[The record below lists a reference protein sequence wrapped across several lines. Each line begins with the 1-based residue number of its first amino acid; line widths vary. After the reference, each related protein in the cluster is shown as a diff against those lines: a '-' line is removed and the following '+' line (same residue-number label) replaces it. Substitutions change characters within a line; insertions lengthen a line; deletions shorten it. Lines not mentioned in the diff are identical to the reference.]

1 MKVNFDE
8 NFLSL
13 IINFSEGYKLV
24 FEENF
29 DKINFLIKENFKK
42 NNYEIIIIS
51 NTSNEEDF
59 SYLKNLVNRYEN
71 VRILF
76 VEQMVNPEVAF
87 TVGLES
93 CIGDLMITLNMSL
106 HPVEIIKKFLYL
118 YKNDG
123 FELIIGVQRDL
134 LKSKN
139 FFKTALYKFYYA
151 VLSFYTGKKINYAV
165 STCRLFSRKIINH
178 FINKKNLYQTFSYF
192 TFYPGVKTK
201 NYEFSNVDKYKNLNK
216 KDFSEKFDKAIN
228 LLITTSSFPTKII
241 NMVLNLGILINL
253 IYIIYILGFTFR
265 IGIGSGWSS
274 ISIQNATMF
283 LMIFFVMRV
292 FMAYYTRR
300 NETENRSS
308 LDKIINEISSFNLS
322 KFKNITDYENK
333 RD

>member
-1 MKVNFDE
+1 MKKNFDE

-13 IINFSEGYKLV
+13 IVNFSEGFKTIFDETFAEIQSIV
-24 FEENF
+24 QKNF
-29 DKINFLIKENFKK
+29 VK
-42 NNYEIIIIS
+42 NNYEIIIVT
-51 NTSNEEDF
+51 NTTVEKDY
-59 SYLKNLVNRYEN
+59 SYLKVLASKYEN
-71 VRILF
+71 IRILF
-76 VEQMVNPEVAF
+76 VEESNNPEILY

-106 HPVEIIKKFLYL
+106 HPKDIIQKFLDL

-123 FELIIGVQRDL
+123 FELVIGVQKEL

-139 FFKTALYKFYYA
+139 IFKTMLYKFYYA
-151 VLSFYTGKKINYAV
+151 ILSFYTGKKINYAV

-178 FINKKNLYQTFSYF
+178 FINKKNLYQIFNYF

-201 NYEFSNVDKYKNLNK
+201 NYEFSNLNKYHDLNK
-216 KDFSEKFDKAIN
+216 KDFGEKFDKAIN
-228 LLITTSSFPTKII
+228 LLIMTSSFPTKVI
-241 NMVLNLGILINL
+241 NMVLNLGILINT
-253 IYIIYILGFTFR
+253 IYIVYILGFTFR

-292 FMAYYTRR
+292 FMSYYNRK
-300 NETENRSS
+300 NEFENKSS
-308 LDKIINEISSFNLS
+308 LNKIINEISSFNLS
-322 KFKNITDYENK
+322 KFRNITDYENK

>member
-1 MKVNFDE
+1 MKANFDE

-29 DKINFLIKENFKK
+29 DKIDLLIKENFKK

-51 NTSNEEDF
+51 NSSNEKDF
-59 SYLKNLVNRYEN
+59 AYLKNLVNKYEN

-76 VEQMVNPEVAF
+76 VDQIVNPEIAY

-106 HPVEIIKKFLYL
+106 HPVEIIQNFLNL

-123 FELIIGVQRDL
+123 FELIIGIQRDL

-139 FFKTALYKFYYA
+139 FFKTMLYKFYYA
-151 VLSFYTGKKINYAV
+151 VLSFYTGKKINFAV
-165 STCRLFSRKIINH
+165 STCRLFSRKIINN

-201 NYEFSNVDKYKNLNK
+201 NYEFSNINKYKHLNK

-292 FMAYYTRR
+292 FMAYYTRK

-308 LDKIINEISSFNLS
+308 LDKINNEISSFNLS

-333 RD
+333 ID